1 MFIGLMGVG
10 ADGTLYTPSGK
21 KIIRLPLWLSQ
32 RIKNFCDRLARFT
45 WR

>member
-1 MFIGLMGVG
+1 MIGLLGVG
-10 ADGTLYTPSGK
+10 YDGVLYTPAGK

-32 RIKNFCDRLARFT
+32 RIKNTWDRLARLT